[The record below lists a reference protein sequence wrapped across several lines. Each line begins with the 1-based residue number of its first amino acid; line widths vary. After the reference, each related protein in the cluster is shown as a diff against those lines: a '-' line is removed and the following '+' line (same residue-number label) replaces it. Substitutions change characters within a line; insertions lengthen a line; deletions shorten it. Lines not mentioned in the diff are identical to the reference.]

1 MIVDCLRLVE
11 VAVEE
16 RMLVVVVVV
25 LLEVIEVRVSS
36 VEIAI
41 SRARW
46 WDFSSGLLM
55 LAMSVTFANA
65 FGTRLYGVRVNSDT
79 EVNIEWVNPR

>member
-46 WDFSSGLLM
+46 
-55 LAMSVTFANA
+55 
-65 FGTRLYGVRVNSDT
+65 
-79 EVNIEWVNPR
+79 